1 MKILGA
7 RASRPPGFAAP
18 PSAPGMKIIWAARQ
32 LGCSILLAAALASLT
47 GCGSAA
53 TNAPDLPAPTAVGS
67 QPGAPAQATPVLGA
81 GIGADTLLVMP
92 DDGTRAITGPIRAAT
107 HSLDL
112 TTYLLTD
119 HTLIHDLEYAHAN
132 GVQVRV
138 ILEHHPYGDGG
149 SSSANQSA
157 YDQLYAA
164 DIPVHWSNPAYSL
177 THEKTMIVDGTMA
190 YILTLNYTK
199 SAFRSNREFG
209 VVDSNAQD
217 VRAAEA
223 IFTADWNDQPY
234 TPSDP
239 NLFLSPVNSR
249 AYTLALIG
257 RATRSIEV
265 YAEEVQD
272 TEVEQALVQ
281 AAQRGVQVR
290 LITNAGD
297 GTNAQGINVL
307 QSGGV
312 DVHQITAPYVHAK
325 AILVDDKWAFVG
337 SENIST
343 SSLDDNRELGV
354 LVNDQN
360 SLARLKATFEQ
371 DWAAG

>member
-1 MKILGA
+1 
-7 RASRPPGFAAP
+7 
-18 PSAPGMKIIWAARQ
+18 MKIIWAARQ